1 MLGLFLLAGLLL
13 GWGTGTAARGLKRRP
28 RYRVQV
34 GRFEVRR
41 RSWWRGTRPIRGAR
55 AGTGRTPPPTRL
67 RAVRRGAAGP
77 SGARDLRTH
86 GSGAFA
92 RLAAAAVDLPAA

>member
-1 MLGLFLLAGLLL
+1 MRLAGSLALMLGLFLLAGLLL

-41 RSWWRGTRPIRGAR
+41 WMGGGGRRRLPAR
-55 AGTGRTPPPTRL
+55 AGEPPTEPSTELVARDKAHP
-67 RAVRRGAAGP
+67 RRRG
-77 SGARDLRTH
+77 RD
-86 GSGAFA
+86 G
-92 RLAAAAVDLPAA
+92 